1 MQGVPGNSGKS
12 RRIRGS
18 RPQSR
23 GDHSGDGGVSG
34 RGRLEGEGAG
44 SAQGA
49 ASVKDSIRV
58 MLWFSFYFSKLML

>member
-1 MQGVPGNSGKS
+1 MPGNSGKS

-18 RPQSR
+18 RPQRR

-44 SAQGA
+44 PAQGA
-49 ASVKDSIRV
+49 ATVKQHQGHALLFI
-58 MLWFSFYFSKLML
+58 LLF